1 MSSILRYFCSL
12 PLLFNCFSNWNS
24 KHSTDVYYRLE
35 WVPPPVNYPTLLTT
49 GSHNTSPIFFF
60 YSLYFHFDLGFQKT
74 ANTISISSLSLSF
87 HSPWLQTFTE
97 MALKEEAP
105 NSIVLSSLVP
115 AVPLLHRDPD
125 FAALTPPHETTLVS
139 SSTFSI
145 SPKPKNE
152 INKCV
157 RVCICDNVA
166 LNYDYDAIMKL
177 TICRWFVNSLIMTF
191 CLT

>member
-1 MSSILRYFCSL
+1 VGSTTNQLLYTCNYWTPQHLSHFLLLFSLL
-12 PLLFNCFSNWNS
+12 PLRFRF
-24 KHSTDVYYRLE
+24 
-35 WVPPPVNYPTLLTT
+35 P
-49 GSHNTSPIFFF
+49 
-60 YSLYFHFDLGFQKT
+60 KT
-74 ANTISISSLSLSF
+74 ANTIFISSLFLSF
-87 HSPWLQTFTE
+87 NSPWLQTLTE

-177 TICRWFVNSLIMTF
+177 TICR
-191 CLT
+191 